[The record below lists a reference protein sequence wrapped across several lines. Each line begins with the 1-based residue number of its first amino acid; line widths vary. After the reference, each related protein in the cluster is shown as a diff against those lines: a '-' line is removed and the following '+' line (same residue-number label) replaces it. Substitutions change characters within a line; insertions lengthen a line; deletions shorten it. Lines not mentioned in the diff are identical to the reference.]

1 MVLPDTD
8 ATEPRTG
15 AGFGAGAGEPGGAGV
30 VELGPE
36 PCPAGL
42 AGQAPFTEGL
52 TFTDAAVTGWPP
64 WAGWVGRTVTQ
75 LPEVTSVSAAG
86 VVSVTLVVEVKL
98 TAAVELSSLVTRME
112 LPATDAIRPLTRA
125 SPLAGAGDVVVEV
138 TTEVDVEV
146 DVVGVALLDEL
157 HAATDNAAT
166 PVTARIANRV
176 RRGVGQLADINVSPI
191 MVGPNGMVITRR
203 SCS

>member
-1 MVLPDTD
+1 
-8 ATEPRTG
+8 
-15 AGFGAGAGEPGGAGV
+15 
-30 VELGPE
+30 
-36 PCPAGL
+36 
-42 AGQAPFTEGL
+42 
-52 TFTDAAVTGWPP
+52 
-64 WAGWVGRTVTQ
+64 
-75 LPEVTSVSAAG
+75 
-86 VVSVTLVVEVKL
+86 
-98 TAAVELSSLVTRME
+98 ME